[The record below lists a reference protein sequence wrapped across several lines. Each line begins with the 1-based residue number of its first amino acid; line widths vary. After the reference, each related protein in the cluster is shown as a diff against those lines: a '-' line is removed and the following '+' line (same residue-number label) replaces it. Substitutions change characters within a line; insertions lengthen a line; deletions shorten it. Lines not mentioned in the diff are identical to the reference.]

1 MRPFGQVS
9 WQKVF
14 ARTMR
19 SGGENFKCPLCG
31 RVSNE
36 FPLVDGMFYPVCT
49 DSDYSCLRHQFYDK
63 GLSPAQIVAN
73 ALQKVFGKS
82 KWGDLSGLVLVN
94 IAKFV
99 IEDADPIR
107 AASQRSSSLC

>member
-1 MRPFGQVS
+1 MYTVGNFDVIPG
-9 WQKVF
+9 
-14 ARTMR
+14 TMGSVDR
-19 SGGENFKCPLCG
+19 DYKCPLCG
-31 RVSNE
+31 RVGNGGY
-36 FPLVDGMFYPVCT
+36 LVDGMSYPVCT
-49 DSDYSCLRHQFYDK
+49 DGDYSCLWHQFYDK

-99 IEDADPIR
+99 IEDAELIR

>member
-1 MRPFGQVS
+1 MYM
-9 WQKVF
+9 
-14 ARTMR
+14 A
-19 SGGENFKCPLCG
+19 ENFDVIPGTMGSVDRDYKCPLCG
-31 RVSNE
+31 RVGNGGY
-36 FPLVDGMFYPVCT
+36 LVDGMSYPVCT
-49 DSDYSCLRHQFYDK
+49 DGDYSCLWHLYDK

-99 IEDADPIR
+99 IENAEPIR